1 MERMTDSGPIVTKV
15 PPWTAEDEADLVLPA
30 RRTPALFKKLYL
42 RWVSPV
48 YRYLLYQVG
57 DTSVAEDIT
66 SQVFLTAF
74 EQLPRYQHRGTFA
87 AWVFTIAR
95 NKARDHFRTSGR
107 QVSMDAI
114 ADAAIR
120 PDLLGEIIHADR
132 LNHLDSLIR
141 ALPVGELEMIRLR
154 YVAELSLAEIGALV
168 HRSEEATRKAISRL
182 LVRLQRQMEDDHE

>member
-1 MERMTDSGPIVTKV
+1 MD
-15 PPWTAEDEADLVLPA
+15 PPWTAEDEADLALPA

-48 YRYLLYQVG
+48 YRYLLHQVG
-57 DTSVAEDIT
+57 DTSIAEDLT

-95 NKARDHFRTSGR
+95 NKARDHFRRSGR
-107 QVSMDAI
+107 QVSMEAI

-132 LNHLDSLIR
+132 LERLDLLIR
-141 ALPVGELEMIRLR
+141 GLPEGELEMIRLR

-182 LVRLQRQMEDDHE
+182 LARLQRQMEDDHE

>member
-1 MERMTDSGPIVTKV
+1 MTDSGLIVAKD
-15 PPWTAEDEADLVLPA
+15 PPWTAEDEADLALPQ

-48 YRYLLYQVG
+48 YRYLLHQVG
-57 DTSVAEDIT
+57 DPSLAEDIT
-66 SQVFLTAF
+66 SQVFLAAF

-95 NKARDHFRTSGR
+95 NKARDHFRRSSR
-107 QVSMDAI
+107 QVSFEEVAE
-114 ADAAIR
+114 APFR
-120 PDLLGEIIHADR
+120 PDLLGAVIHADQLER
-132 LNHLDSLIR
+132 LDRLIR
-141 ALPVGELEMIRLR
+141 GLPEGELEMIRLR

-182 LVRLQRQMEDDHE
+182 LARLQRQMEDDHE

>member
-1 MERMTDSGPIVTKV
+1 MTDSGSIVAND
-15 PPWTAEDEADLVLPA
+15 PPWSAEDEADLSLPA

-42 RWVSPV
+42 RWVSSV
-48 YRYLLYQVG
+48 YRYLLYQVS
-57 DTSVAEDIT
+57 DSSMAEDLT

-74 EQLPRYQHRGTFA
+74 EQLSRYQHRGTFA
-87 AWVFTIAR
+87 AWLFTIAR
-95 NKARDHFRTSGR
+95 NKARDHFRRSAR

-120 PDLLGEIIHADR
+120 PDLLGEIIYADR
-132 LNHLDSLIR
+132 LNRLDGLIQ
-141 ALPVGELEMIRLR
+141 ALPEGELELIRLR

-182 LVRLQRQMEDDHE
+182 LARLQSQMEDDHE